1 MSTRYKNIPQQTLE
15 QARQL
20 DLLTYLERHEP
31 DNLERVSGNEYRT
44 RDHDSLRISNGK
56 WYWWSR
62 GIGGASALD
71 YLIKVRGYGFVEAVE
86 MITGRIESDPSFF
99 IASKKQVKRE
109 KVLILPEK
117 CSSNDK
123 IIEYLTGRGI
133 DREIIDYCIENDL
146 LYESLPY
153 HSAVFVGYD
162 SEGVPKYASIRGTVG
177 SYKGEASGSDKRFSF
192 RLTAEQ
198 SESLYVFESA
208 IDLLSFATLQ
218 KRNGNDWQTHHLLSL
233 AGVYRSNNSREG
245 NIPLA
250 LENFLAEHQD
260 VKRIYLCLDNDK
272 AGRDAAEC
280 YGRALEGKYEVHYA
294 FPKKG
299 KDYNEFLCVNTVNK
313 CKKTALSR

>member
-1 MSTRYKNIPQQTLE
+1 MTTKYKNIPKSIIA
-15 QARQL
+15 QARQI
-20 DLLTYLERHEP
+20 DLLTYLERYEP
-31 DNLERVSGNEYRT
+31 NNLERVSGNEYRT

-71 YLIKVRGYGFVEAVE
+71 YLIKVRGHGFVEAVE
-86 MITGRIESDPSFF
+86 MITGRIESDPSSF
-99 IASKKQVKRE
+99 IAPKTQAKRE

-117 CSSNDK
+117 CGSNDK
-123 IIEYLTGRGI
+123 IISYLTGRGI

-192 RLTAEQ
+192 RLPVEE

-218 KRNGNDWQTHHLLSL
+218 KRSGNDWQKHHLLSL

-250 LENFLAEHQD
+250 LESFLAEHQD

-280 YGRALEGKYEVHYA
+280 YGKALEGKYEVHYA

-299 KDYNEFLCVNTVNK
+299 KDYNEMLQMVVGG
-313 CKKTALSR
+313 RDYER

>member
-1 MSTRYKNIPQQTLE
+1 MKRKYTKLPPQTIE
-15 QARQL
+15 SARQV
-20 DLLTYLERHEP
+20 DLLTYLQRYEP
-31 DNLERVSGNEYRT
+31 ENLVKVSGSEYRL

-62 GIGGASALD
+62 GFGGASALD
-71 YLIKVRGYGFVEAVE
+71 YLIKVRGCGFVEAVE
-86 MITGRIESDPSFF
+86 MITGRIESDPSFY
-99 IASKKQVKRE
+99 IEPNPQEKRE
-109 KVLILPEK
+109 KVLLLPER
-117 CSSNDK
+117 NDNNDRV
-123 IIEYLTGRGI
+123 IAYLMGRGI
-133 DREIIDYCIENDL
+133 DREIIDYCIENEL

-162 SEGVPKYASIRGTVG
+162 NDNTARYASIRGTVG
-177 SYKGEASGSDKRFSF
+177 SYKGEASGSDKRYSF
-192 RLTAEQ
+192 RLTAEG
-198 SESLYVFESA
+198 SDTLYVFESA

-218 KRNGNDWQTHHLLSL
+218 KQNGRPWQKHNLLSL

-250 LENFLAEHQD
+250 LENFLKKHEE

-299 KDYNEFLCVNTVNK
+299 KDYNEMIQLMVCV
-313 CKKTALSR
+313 RDYER